1 MYLIRMCKV
10 SILALSIFC
19 QAYVFAGGPKHTYD
33 SFLIAR
39 GTHMLFKRIEPGTF
53 IMGSKDEERRQKDG
67 PQHEVTISKAFDIG
81 VFEVTQQQWN
91 KVMGKWTWSN
101 PARFGGRLSNPV
113 ENVSWNEVNEFI
125 AALNSFDSSAV
136 YRLPTEA
143 EWEYAC
149 RAGTTTRTYWGD
161 DPEHKEALW
170 HAWRAGGAH
179 GSTHP
184 VGQLNPNPWGLYDMN
199 GNVAE
204 FAQDMF
210 APYKPGSQVDPLNTE
225 GESVVFRGGDWFHGG
240 DCDSEGRRKSGKD
253 GGLSFLGFRVVRE
266 VD

>member
-1 MYLIRMCKV
+1 MKIIRICKV
-10 SILALSIFC
+10 SILVLSIFC

-91 KVMGKWTWSN
+91 KVMRKWTWSN

-136 YRLPTEA
+136 
-143 EWEYAC
+143 
-149 RAGTTTRTYWGD
+149 
-161 DPEHKEALW
+161 
-170 HAWRAGGAH
+170 
-179 GSTHP
+179 
-184 VGQLNPNPWGLYDMN
+184 
-199 GNVAE
+199 
-204 FAQDMF
+204 
-210 APYKPGSQVDPLNTE
+210 
-225 GESVVFRGGDWFHGG
+225 
-240 DCDSEGRRKSGKD
+240 
-253 GGLSFLGFRVVRE
+253 
-266 VD
+266 